1 MGHKPVGVNS
11 SFAIASG
18 ANRRGVDQTLQQS
31 DSLRVVAK
39 GAGCHVAI
47 GTLPTAAATN
57 YYVHSG
63 EAEVIS
69 LGTVKSNIVTGITT
83 GATTTID
90 FAEGTG
96 SPFEVGDAV
105 SLTVTGQSDYDFTH
119 KIVSSVDTSGGSSGY
134 FSTRIVVNHDSSAG
148 NPAALLATSQA
159 VLRGSFMVAAYG
171 DGTGTLHY
179 QQVQSNGGAS

>member
-11 SFAIASG
+11 SFAIVSG

-63 EAEVIS
+63 EAEVIA
-69 LGTVKSNIVTGITT
+69 LGTVKSNRVVGVTTT
-83 GATTTID
+83 GTSTVID

-96 SPFEVGDAV
+96 SPFESGDAV
-105 SLTVTGQSDYDFTH
+105 SLTVTGQSYLDFTH
-119 KIVSSVDTSGGSSGY
+119 KIVSSVDTSAGVGGY
-134 FSTRIVVNHDSSAG
+134 YSTRVVIDHDSSSVTD
-148 NPAALLATSQA
+148 ALLATSYA
-159 VLRGSFMVAAYG
+159 ELRGSFMVAARG

-179 QQVQSNGGAS
+179 QQVQHT

>member
-11 SFAIASG
+11 SFAISSG
-18 ANRRGVDQTLQQS
+18 ANARGVDKTLQQS

-63 EAEVIS
+63 EAEVIA
-69 LGTVKSNIVTGITT
+69 LGAVKSNRVVGVTTT
-83 GATTTID
+83 GTSTVID

-96 SPFEVGDAV
+96 SPFEAGDAV
-105 SLTVTGQSDYDFTH
+105 SLTVTGQSYLDFTH
-119 KIVSSVDTSGGSSGY
+119 KIVSSVNTSGGEDGF
-134 FSTRIVVNHDSSAG
+134 FSTRIVVDHDYGVGYAHTNVIG
-148 NPAALLATSQA
+148 QA
-159 VLRGSFMVAAYG
+159 ELRGSFMVAGFG

-179 QQVQSNGGAS
+179 QQVQSSGGAS

>member
-18 ANRRGVDQTLQQS
+18 ANTRGVDKTLQQS

-63 EAEVIS
+63 VPEVIS
-69 LGTVKSNIVTGITT
+69 LGTVKSNKVVGVSTSGSTT
-83 GATTTID
+83 IID

-96 SPFEVGDAV
+96 SPFEAGDAV
-105 SLTVTGQSDYDFTH
+105 SLTVTGQSYLDFTH
-119 KIVSSVDTSGGSSGY
+119 KIVSSVNTTAGIGGFY
-134 FSTRIVVNHDSSAG
+134 STRIVVDHDYGVGYAHTDVIG
-148 NPAALLATSQA
+148 QA
-159 VLRGSFMVAAYG
+159 ELRGSFMVAAYG
-171 DGTGTLHY
+171 DGSGTLHY
-179 QQVQSNGGAS
+179 QQVQSSGGAS

>member
-1 MGHKPVGVNS
+1 MGHKPVGINS
-11 SFAIASG
+11 SFAIAD
-18 ANRRGVDQTLQQS
+18 ATNKRGINTTLQQS

-57 YYVHSG
+57 YYVHAG
-63 EAEVIS
+63 ESEVIS
-69 LGTVKSNIVTGITT
+69 LGSVKSNRVAGITT

-119 KIVSSVDTSGGSSGY
+119 KIVLSIDNSGGSSGF
-134 FSTRIVVNHDSSAG
+134 FSERIIVDHDSSAG

-159 VLRGSFMVAAYG
+159 ILRGSFMVAAFG

-179 QQVQSNGGAS
+179 QQVQSSGGAS

>member
-18 ANRRGVDQTLQQS
+18 ANRRGVDKTLQQS

-63 EAEVIS
+63 ESEVIS
-69 LGTVKSNIVTGITT
+69 LGSVKSNRVVGVTTT
-83 GATTTID
+83 GTTTVID

-96 SPFEVGDAV
+96 SPFEAGDAV
-105 SLTVTGQSDYDFTH
+105 SLTVTGQSYLDFTH

-134 FSTRIVVNHDSSAG
+134 FSTRIIVDHDYGVGYAHTNVIG
-148 NPAALLATSQA
+148 QA
-159 VLRGSFMVAAYG
+159 ELRGSFMVAAYG
-171 DGTGTLHY
+171 DGSGTLHY
-179 QQVQSNGGAS
+179 QQVQSSGGAS

>member
-69 LGTVKSNIVTGITT
+69 LGKVKSNIVTGITT

-105 SLTVTGQSDYDFTH
+105 TLTVTGQSDYDFTH
-119 KIVSSVDTSGGSSGY
+119 KIVSSVNAVAGIGGFY
-134 FSTRIVVNHDSSAG
+134 STRIVVDHDSSTG
-148 NPAALLATSQA
+148 NPAALLPTSSA
-159 VLRGSFMVAAYG
+159 ELRSSFMVATFG
-171 DGTGTLHY
+171 DGSGTLHY
-179 QQVQSNGGAS
+179 QQVQSSGGAS

>member
-18 ANRRGVDQTLQQS
+18 ANRRGVDKTLQQS

-69 LGTVKSNIVTGITT
+69 LGSVKSNRVVGVTTT
-83 GATTTID
+83 GTTTVID

-96 SPFEVGDAV
+96 SPFEAGDAV
-105 SLTVTGQSDYDFTH
+105 TLSVTGQSYLDFTH

-134 FSTRIVVNHDSSAG
+134 FSTRIIVDHDYGVGYAHTNVIG
-148 NPAALLATSQA
+148 QA
-159 VLRGSFMVAAYG
+159 ELRGSFMVAAYG

-179 QQVQSNGGAS
+179 QQVQSSGGAS